1 MDSEMQIGQATDQ
14 LIAPDADAAHVQWV
28 RTFGDKCDLHTGLIQ
43 KFLIR
48 V

>member
-1 MDSEMQIGQATDQ
+1 MNPETQIWQATDQ
-14 LIAPDADAAHVQWV
+14 LIAPNADAAHVQWV
-28 RTFGDKCDLHTGLIQ
+28 RAFGDECDLHTGLIQ